1 MSELR
6 SENNEI
12 NIVSSSIVSQDIFP
26 LSWIL
31 WNTTSKVLLQPD
43 ELLRLKKKV
52 ICVFLLVILWVE
64 GDATIL
70 YQFLAWSILL
80 SRSILQRWSNA
91 HDEIHWNYVFSS

>member
-6 SENNEI
+6 SENNDI
-12 NIVSSSIVSQDIFP
+12 NIVSSSEVTSPLSIVSQDIFP

-43 ELLRLKKKV
+43 EPLRLKKKV

-64 GDATIL
+64 GDATSL
-70 YQFLAWSILL
+70 YQFLSWSILL
-80 SRSILQRWSNA
+80 SRSIL
-91 HDEIHWNYVFSS
+91 